1 MFKSLGDADVAHFAG
16 AEYRVTDKKE
26 RMGMTTVFNC
36 AGIDKS
42 KFLEYT
48 ETNPATYKVSH
59 QFFSSTM
66 GVEFLC
72 GNESKC
78 MQFIKQ

>member
-1 MFKSLGDADVAHFAG
+1 
-16 AEYRVTDKKE
+16 
-26 RMGMTTVFNC
+26 MGMTTVFNC

-72 GNESKC
+72 GNESKF
-78 MQFIKQ
+78 MQMLLITEKMGCGVNILLDKKKS